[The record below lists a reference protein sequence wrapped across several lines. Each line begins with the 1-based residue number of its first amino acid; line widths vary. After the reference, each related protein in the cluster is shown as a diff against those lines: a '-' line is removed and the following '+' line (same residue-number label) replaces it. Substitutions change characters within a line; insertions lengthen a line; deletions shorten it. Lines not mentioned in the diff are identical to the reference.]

1 MSRPDHNSLSYA
13 LLARTPSRLQL
24 DKTAVALGVVRE
36 TAPRSSA
43 GDIAMPPAWRAAVL
57 RCATSQCATDSVHV
71 HICLRLF
78 ATQSTPLGR
87 HGVVER
93 GKVQR
98 AETIGKLVAE
108 RVTLRLGCEYGAWAR
123 SSLDEQAHP
132 PRCVRFLKN
141 RSETIGERGNQFGYQ
156 APRVGGSTFESGCEC
171 RSGARQLLFRRAT
184 KADTLTI
191 RPTARHA
198 LLESLHI
205 SDADALPRDC
215 GRHGSASGT
224 ASAPCA
230 PSR

>member
-1 MSRPDHNSLSYA
+1 MSRPDHNSLSCA
-13 LLARTPSRLQL
+13 LLARTTSRLQL
-24 DKTAVALGVVRE
+24 DETTVALDLVRK
-36 TAPRSSA
+36 ASPRCASCGIALASA
-43 GDIAMPPAWRAAVL
+43 RRAAVL
-57 RCATSQCATDSVHV
+57 RCAASQRATDSVHV
-71 HICLRLF
+71 HVCLRLF

-93 GKVQR
+93 GKVER

-108 RVTLRLGCEYGAWAR
+108 RVTLRLGCECGAWAR
-123 SSLDEQAHP
+123 SSLDEQAHA

-156 APRVGGSTFESGCEC
+156 APRVGGGTFESGCEC
-171 RSGARQLLFRRAT
+171 RSGARQLLFKRAT